1 MENGGNYK
9 TDLIPEDLPEEENP
23 VTRIRAVYEPLG
35 YEVYPISAATG
46 EGVKELLYH
55 ISSVLASM
63 PHEVRVFEAEF
74 DPATDLELGED
85 SFTVTYDEKRQEY
98 VVEGPKVEKMLGFTN
113 LETEKGLAFL
123 QRFIEDSGITARL
136 KELGVQEGDIVRLYG
151 HTFEYYD

>member
-1 MENGGNYK
+1 MCCIDNII
-9 TDLIPEDLPEEENP
+9 TLL
-23 VTRIRAVYEPLG
+23 
-35 YEVYPISAATG
+35 
-46 EGVKELLYH
+46 LLYH